1 MVALTMQNDDFNEVI
16 QARNAVLS
24 KLVGK
29 KRPKVVGLDREGA
42 ELKSLLTGAIVHK
55 ERNSCIIM
63 GPRSAGKTTLVQ
75 SVIGDLKSEH
85 GDSSFLV
92 INLSGY
98 AQSDDK
104 MAIREIARQLDVQ
117 IGGGEDS
124 DVLEKKRINDTLMA
138 LLNVFDQDDDDEQMQ
153 DESSHALTVV
163 FVLDEIDRFAASPK
177 QTLLYTLLDIISQ
190 SSSHCIAVV
199 GLTTRMNIREMLEK
213 RVRSRFSQRI
223 FSIKRPISLEN
234 FWQIC
239 RANLILDYESEF
251 AASWNTAID
260 VSGAHAAASNYMVR

>member
-1 MVALTMQNDDFNEVI
+1 MVALTMQNDVSSEFI
-16 QARNAVLS
+16 QARNSVLS

-29 KRPKVVGLDREGA
+29 SRPHVVGLDKEGA
-42 ELKSLLTGAIVHK
+42 ELKNLLTGAIVHK

-75 SVIGDLKSEH
+75 NVIGDLKSEY
-85 GDSSFLV
+85 GDGSFLV

-104 MAIREIARQLDVQ
+104 MAIREIARQLDVE
-117 IGGGEDS
+117 IGGDKDS
-124 DVLEKKRINDTLMA
+124 EVLEKKRINDTLMA
-138 LLNVFDQDDDDEQMQ
+138 LLNVFDPDEDDEDMQ
-153 DESSHALTVV
+153 DESSQALTVV
-163 FVLDEIDRFAASPK
+163 FVLEEIDRFAASSK

-223 FSIKRPISLEN
+223 FSVKRPVTLDS

-251 AASWNTAID
+251 ASSWNQTID
-260 VSGAHAAASNYMVR
+260 VSGTHAGDII